1 MGPGMAWKPCASVR
15 KGLRTEEKL
24 VGGGGGGRAYAYASL
39 SWIGL

>member
-24 VGGGGGGRAYAYASL
+24 VGGGVGE
-39 SWIGL
+39 GLMLMLPFPE